1 MDIVFIRDLR
11 IETVIG
17 VYDWERKIRQ
27 TISIDL
33 EMGTDVRP
41 AAISDHIDDA
51 LDYKAV
57 AKRMIQ
63 FIGESEFQLVETLAQ
78 RCADIILNDFQVPW
92 LRLRVSKPGAVTG
105 ALDVGVL
112 IERSRE

>member
-27 TISIDL
+27 TISLDL
-33 EMGTDVRP
+33 EMATDIRP
-41 AAISDHIDDA
+41 AARSDHIDDA
-51 LDYKAV
+51 LDYKSV

-63 FIGESEFQLVETLAQ
+63 FVGDSEFQLVETLAQ
-78 RCADIILNDFQVPW
+78 RCAEIIVNEFNVPW
-92 LRLRVSKPGAVTG
+92 VRLRLRKPGAVTG
-105 ALDVGVL
+105 SQDVGVL

>member
-112 IERSRE
+112 IERSHE